1 MRLRWAAAIAVLLL
15 CGAAIGYLFWQQELR
30 YALPTP
36 VPAAYA
42 PVLLKQSVRLPQALS
57 KPVFLHFFSPECPC
71 SRFNRKYFNQ
81 LIFQYKDSIDF
92 KVIIPSYA
100 SQEEAKSFFDD
111 EVEIIVDTEGWAKA
125 TGVYATPQ
133 AVIIDAQ
140 SQLYYRGN
148 YNRTR
153 YCTDPATNYAE
164 QALVAFINRE
174 PLPFTVIDP
183 LAQTAYGCS
192 FNEEPNL

>member
-1 MRLRWAAAIAVLLL
+1 MRVRWVTAIAVLLV
-15 CGAAIGYLFWQQELR
+15 CGTGIGYLFWQQELQ

-36 VPAAYA
+36 VPTAYN
-42 PVLLKQSVRLPQALS
+42 PVLIRQSVRLPEVIT

-81 LIFQYKDSIDF
+81 LIFQYRDQIDF
-92 KVIIPSYA
+92 KVIIPPYA
-100 SQEEAKSFFDD
+100 SLEEARSFFDD
-111 EVEIIVDTEGWAKA
+111 DVEIVIDTQGWARA

-133 AVIIDAQ
+133 AVILDAQ
-140 SQLYYRGN
+140 QQLYYRGN

-153 YCTDPATNYAE
+153 YCTDPSTNYAE
-164 QALVAFINRE
+164 QALVAFINRQ
-174 PLPFTVIDP
+174 PLPLTALDP